1 MAFIVIKRPFLA
13 VFPKRKRLQW
23 QIFAPAASPSVS
35 RHGASLQV
43 SPESARNQLSTGG
56 PETSFF
62 LPLIRYDVPM
72 FCIVISTGILLKRRS
87 HAPSRTLVS
96 KLLTPLLRHNGPSE
110 QPGNRPIDTG
120 HTQGFCVCNFVD

>member
-43 SPESARNQLSTGG
+43 STEAACNGQIGGG
-56 PETSFF
+56 PETLFF
-62 LPLIRYDVPM
+62 L
-72 FCIVISTGILLKRRS
+72 
-87 HAPSRTLVS
+87 
-96 KLLTPLLRHNGPSE
+96 LLTRHSGSSGSTVCGTAKTRLLGVPV
-110 QPGNRPIDTG
+110 GN
-120 HTQGFCVCNFVD
+120 V

>member
-43 SPESARNQLSTGG
+43 SPESARNQLSRGG
-56 PETSFF
+56 PETPFF
-62 LPLIRYDVPM
+62 LLLALAEALNKGTELSKRDMIDSRA
-72 FCIVISTGILLKRRS
+72 STDIC
-87 HAPSRTLVS
+87 
-96 KLLTPLLRHNGPSE
+96 LTPTSAKRVAS
-110 QPGNRPIDTG
+110 
-120 HTQGFCVCNFVD
+120 

>member
-1 MAFIVIKRPFLA
+1 MIRPFLA

-56 PETSFF
+56 PETPFF
-62 LPLIRYDVPM
+62 LLLLPAQPRGAPAPAPRAPAPIAPRAPRSNPL
-72 FCIVISTGILLKRRS
+72 
-87 HAPSRTLVS
+87 
-96 KLLTPLLRHNGPSE
+96 
-110 QPGNRPIDTG
+110 
-120 HTQGFCVCNFVD
+120 

>member
-1 MAFIVIKRPFLA
+1 MAFIVIIRPFLA

-56 PETSFF
+56 PETPFF
-62 LPLIRYDVPM
+62 LLLIGEKGRG
-72 FCIVISTGILLKRRS
+72 SQEHESGIEL
-87 HAPSRTLVS
+87 
-96 KLLTPLLRHNGPSE
+96 
-110 QPGNRPIDTG
+110 
-120 HTQGFCVCNFVD
+120 

>member
-43 SPESARNQLSTGG
+43 SPESARNQLLMAA
-56 PETSFF
+56 PETPFF
-62 LPLIRYDVPM
+62 L
-72 FCIVISTGILLKRRS
+72 LLCFS
-87 HAPSRTLVS
+87 SNANYSGPI
-96 KLLTPLLRHNGPSE
+96 LTPGIFLRRRWEDQPDLLNWVGGGKASAGTPVIFQNGE
-110 QPGNRPIDTG
+110 GRVTRGGTG
-120 HTQGFCVCNFVD
+120 

>member
-43 SPESARNQLSTGG
+43 SPESARNQLLKGG
-56 PETSFF
+56 PENPFF
-62 LPLIRYDVPM
+62 LLYHKALCPIIIGIGHKACIRSASARSSVCRVRRNVVEGYGTVP
-72 FCIVISTGILLKRRS
+72 VR
-87 HAPSRTLVS
+87 V
-96 KLLTPLLRHNGPSE
+96 
-110 QPGNRPIDTG
+110 
-120 HTQGFCVCNFVD
+120 